1 VANTVSVLDGVNIR
15 LRLVEPDDATYIFG
29 LRTDPRYNAHLSEVT
44 GSAADQ
50 RRWIEA
56 YKAREA
62 AGKELY
68 YLIERRDTSKP
79 CGTVRLYEIEED
91 SFTWGSWILDESKPR
106 KAALESALLSFD
118 AGFERLGLLR
128 ATIDVRREN
137 KRAIEF
143 YRRFGMSEIGS
154 DEVNL
159 YFDLDARAFSERRL
173 ELDQVVEA
181 RQEDSSP

>member
-1 VANTVSVLDGVNIR
+1 MANTVSVLDGVNIR

-79 CGTVRLYEIEED
+79 CGTVRLYDIEED
-91 SFTWGSWILDESKPR
+91 SFTWGSWILDENKTP
-106 KAALESALLSFD
+106 KAALESAFLIYVV
-118 AGFERLGLLR
+118 AFERLGCGI
-128 ATIDVRREN
+128 AVFDVRRGN
-137 KRAIEF
+137 SRTLAF
-143 YRRFGMSEIGS
+143 HRRFGARETGY
-154 DEVNL
+154 DDLNV
-159 YFDLDARAFSERRL
+159 YFEYPRAQFEADQDGYISILKL
-173 ELDQVVEA
+173 EAET
-181 RQEDSSP
+181 